1 MHRLLI
7 LGCGYVGSA
16 VAWRALDEGWEV
28 TAVTRN
34 PEKAA
39 ALAAAGAQAVVAD
52 LADSG
57 WHGQVGRGFDGVL
70 NCVAAGGG
78 GVAGYRRS
86 YLEGMRSVVAWARG
100 AAPGTLV
107 YTSSTSVYAQ
117 GGGGRVDES
126 MPAEGRSD
134 TARVL
139 VETEDLLRQAA
150 IPALRW
156 FILRLAGIYG
166 PERHSLLDAIRTGYT
181 SLPGTGGHRLNLVY
195 RDDIVDA
202 VFAALEAPPSV
213 RDRVFN
219 VADDAPA
226 TKQEVA
232 AWLAAQLGKPAPAAG
247 GPAPVGRSSAVP
259 DRIIANDRIKAVLG
273 WRPRHPTFR
282 EGYAQILG

>member
-34 PEKAA
+34 PAKAA
-39 ALAAAGAQAVVAD
+39 ALTAAGVQAVVAD
-52 LADSG
+52 LAGSE
-57 WHGQVGRGFDGVL
+57 WHAMVGREFDGVL

-78 GVAGYRRS
+78 GAEGYRRS

-100 AAPGTLV
+100 AQAGTLI

-139 VETEDLLRQAA
+139 VETENVLRQAA
-150 IPALRW
+150 IPGLRW

-166 PERHSLLDAIRTGYT
+166 PERHSLLDAIRSGYT
-181 SLPGTGGHRLNLVY
+181 SLPGAGGHRLNLIH

-213 RDRVFN
+213 RDQVFN

-226 TKQEVA
+226 TKQEVTS
-232 AWLAAQLGKPAPAAG
+232 WLAAKVGKTAPAAG
-247 GPAPVGRSSAVP
+247 GPTPVVRSSSVP
-259 DRIIANDRIKAVLG
+259 DRLIANDRIKSVLG

-282 EGYAQILG
+282 EGYGQILG